1 MSVSRSVAILLIV
14 WAVAFSLPKIS
25 LPVSETGP
33 MTISLV
39 QGYSF
44 DPLEKS
50 PVLPAALS
58 ASGFAG
64 DYSYCLVQFPGPIRH
79 EWRQAVERQG
89 AELLWY
95 VPQYAFVARVPTASI
110 PTIAAMPEVRWLGA
124 DQPAYKLCPGLD
136 KAEGRQTLIVVFHYQ
151 ENEQDLLAGLR
162 ALGAGNFLTEF
173 NAWNKSVRLDV
184 DASQIPA
191 MAQLPGVYWIEP
203 YSAMTPDNKD
213 VQWVDQRGYSASDT
227 TRVVWH
233 KGVSGTGMLVGIT
246 DTPMNIAHDQFRDPA
261 NNTPGPNHR
270 KVVAYRG
277 SQSSDMHGTHTTG
290 TLCGSDD
297 PVGSSQNDGLAKN
310 ARVFFQNYSSLPTNW
325 DMNTW
330 FRGPDSGLNIAYD
343 SARALNHS
351 MSLSRKDTFNIYIF
365 TDMTTDQFVWSHR
378 KFMHCNSM
386 GNYGTNQMGHPVMAK
401 NIISTGG
408 TEPGTSC
415 RTFYTTS
422 SRGPTQ
428 DGRRKPQLISP
439 ANNVVSADYSNPSGY
454 VALSGTSMATPN
466 MTASTALIRNYF
478 QKGYYP
484 TGDTLTGTPMGISA
498 ALNKATAIV
507 GADNDM
513 SGYTAPD
520 NNIGWGRIDLD
531 SSLYFA
537 GDTSKLWVTDETLG
551 LATGDSM
558 TYSVN
563 VTSAAKPFRVTLCW
577 SDYPGTMRAALILVN
592 NLDLTTISPTG
603 IEYKGSV
610 YTAGQSVTGGIYDT
624 LNVEECTRLN
634 SPEVGIW
641 TIKVKAKNI
650 PQGPQPFALA
660 AIGVF
665 GEVSLHDVGTRG
677 IIAPADSVDSGETVS
692 PEASVYNFGT
702 FPETFLVRFTIA
714 DGYWDTTSVTLAA
727 GTADTVMFEDWT
739 ADSLGVFAMTCST
752 ELVGDANPGND
763 RAAGTVEVFPFI
775 GIVEQGNMPRVFAL
789 DKASPSP
796 FTGFTTIRYA
806 VPRQTPATLSV
817 YSATGA
823 LVRTLQDGTLKPGYY
838 ATVWNGRDA
847 GGGLVPSGIYLYR
860 LEATGY
866 SATGKVLLG
875 R

>member
-1 MSVSRSVAILLIV
+1 
-14 WAVAFSLPKIS
+14 
-25 LPVSETGP
+25 
-33 MTISLV
+33 
-39 QGYSF
+39 
-44 DPLEKS
+44 
-50 PVLPAALS
+50 
-58 ASGFAG
+58 
-64 DYSYCLVQFPGPIRH
+64 
-79 EWRQAVERQG
+79 
-89 AELLWY
+89 
-95 VPQYAFVARVPTASI
+95 
-110 PTIAAMPEVRWLGA
+110 
-124 DQPAYKLCPGLD
+124 
-136 KAEGRQTLIVVFHYQ
+136 
-151 ENEQDLLAGLR
+151 
-162 ALGAGNFLTEF
+162 
-173 NAWNKSVRLDV
+173 
-184 DASQIPA
+184 
-191 MAQLPGVYWIEP
+191 
-203 YSAMTPDNKD
+203 
-213 VQWVDQRGYSASDT
+213 
-227 TRVVWH
+227 
-233 KGVSGTGMLVGIT
+233 
-246 DTPMNIAHDQFRDPA
+246 
-261 NNTPGPNHR
+261 
-270 KVVAYRG
+270 
-277 SQSSDMHGTHTTG
+277 
-290 TLCGSDD
+290 
-297 PVGSSQNDGLAKN
+297 
-310 ARVFFQNYSSLPTNW
+310 
-325 DMNTW
+325 
-330 FRGPDSGLNIAYD
+330 
-343 SARALNHS
+343 
-351 MSLSRKDTFNIYIF
+351 
-365 TDMTTDQFVWSHR
+365 
-378 KFMHCNSM
+378 
-386 GNYGTNQMGHPVMAK
+386 
-401 NIISTGG
+401 
-408 TEPGTSC
+408 
-415 RTFYTTS
+415 
-422 SRGPTQ
+422 
-428 DGRRKPQLISP
+428 
-439 ANNVVSADYSNPSGY
+439 
-454 VALSGTSMATPN
+454 
-466 MTASTALIRNYF
+466 
-478 QKGYYP
+478 
-484 TGDTLTGTPMGISA
+484 
-498 ALNKATAIV
+498 
-507 GADNDM
+507 
-513 SGYTAPD
+513 
-520 NNIGWGRIDLD
+520 
-531 SSLYFA
+531 
-537 GDTSKLWVTDETLG
+537 
-551 LATGDSM
+551 M